1 LEPATVACPD
11 RRGNEMATYLLAYHG
26 GGMPETEKEA
36 ARVMAA
42 WGKWYTKLGKA
53 IVDGGN
59 PVGHAKTIA
68 STGRVTN
75 GGGKNP
81 ISGYTIIKARN
92 LDTAATMAKGCPILK
107 SGGTI
112 EVCETMEMM

>member
-1 LEPATVACPD
+1 MP
-11 RRGNEMATYLLAYHG
+11 NYLLAYHG
-26 GGMPETEKEA
+26 GGMPKTEKEQ

-42 WGKWYTKLGKA
+42 WGKWYEKIGPA

-59 PVGHAKTIA
+59 PVGRAKTVA

-81 ISGYTIIKARN
+81 VTGYTIVKAE
-92 LDTAATMAKGCPILK
+92 DIDAAARLSKGCPILK
-107 SGGTI
+107 SGGSV
-112 EVCETMEMM
+112 EVCETFDVM